1 MTRINTNIA
10 SLTART
16 NLYNNQQS
24 LATSLQRLSTGLRIN
39 SGADDPSGLIAAS
52 VLGSEVV
59 TVNQAITNSQRA
71 NNIVE
76 TADAA
81 LAQVSSLLN
90 DIRGLVQASAN
101 QGAISSSE
109 IAANQV
115 QVDSAI
121 ESIDRIGQTTVFGGD
136 LLLNGSKAFNIAGTL
151 GNVFNSTADI
161 QVSSFNPALH
171 TGAPNSDVAVQI
183 NQSATQAKV
192 NLVGF
197 SNTAATGLNNLS
209 LGTST
214 HATST
219 LLGMS
224 NTGTNNAM
232 TNSIA
237 GLSLKAADGTAA
249 SGTAIDLT
257 QAAFTSLGAGN
268 TSMTL
273 TNGDFSGGAASAT
286 ISLSNASLKTGN
298 AAAATY
304 LATQINAVSNKTGIL
319 ATASGTGV
327 TLSSLKLGADT
338 ASIQTTSAIA
348 NLQTGAGA
356 PNIVVTAG
364 TAPTATA
371 TGNLTTL
378 SLTGSKNSGGSPV
391 FVTFD
396 NNLAVSDSNVI
407 VNAINARSNET
418 GITAKLGTD
427 GIGGSSLGAS
437 VILSDTSTGSSS
449 VLTATA
455 LANGATGSYTTNTTD
470 ATALTNTQ
478 VNTQGTTGTS
488 NSITLQITGD
498 LGQAV
503 ISVNND
509 AILNNSSALVGAIN
523 TVTTE
528 TGVTATGTGVGGNIT
543 LTSQDY
549 GSNAKLTI
557 QALSATNAADVTLFN
572 AAATQQTTSGI
583 DVAGTVTDGA
593 GTGQFSGAGSVI
605 SYNDGSLAFTANTN
619 PSLAPPTAATTTL
632 AGAGGTGL
640 SNLTATATD
649 TETLQLKVTGATGSA
664 TISVNVNDLKNDSRV
679 LVDAINAVSTTTGV
693 AASTT
698 AGSGSTPYA
707 GQNVVLTATNPGFSS
722 KVQIVATGGTGTNEA
737 ANVTTFNTAG
747 NFTSTTPGANAPA
760 STVAKFNVTGG
771 ALFQIGPEVNFQNQ
785 VNANIT
791 ALDTHL
797 LGRDSSTTGNYA
809 LHDLHTG
816 GTQTLSSTSLTTAAA
831 IVDQAIS
838 QIATLRGQLGALQA
852 NVLQSNIAS
861 QQTSLE
867 QVTSAQSSIQDTDFA
882 AETANLTRSQVLIQ
896 AGTSVLAI
904 ANSSPQSVL
913 ALLPRQ

>member
-1 MTRINTNIA
+1 MTRINTNLA

-24 LATSLQRLSTGLRIN
+24 LQTSLERLSTGLRIN

-101 QGAISSSE
+101 QGAISSAE

-136 LLLNGSKAFNIAGTL
+136 LLLNGSKAFNIAGNL

-171 TGAPNSDVAVQI
+171 SGAPNSDVAVQI

-192 NLVGF
+192 NLLGF

-219 LLGMS
+219 LLGVNS
-224 NTGTNNAM
+224 SGTTGIS
-232 TNSIA
+232 NSIGA
-237 GLSLKAADGTAA
+237 LTVLGGGNGTR
-249 SGTAIDLT
+249 
-257 QAAFTSLGAGN
+257 
-268 TSMTL
+268 
-273 TNGDFSGGAASAT
+273 ASAT
-286 ISLSNASLKTGN
+286 VSVAAATVTGLAAGGTTTLTIGDNDITGASATVTLQNNSVNTNN
-298 AAAATY
+298 AAAANY
-304 LATQINAVSNKTGIL
+304 LATQINTVSNKTGVI
-319 ATASGTGV
+319 ATASGTNV
-327 TLSSLKLGADT
+327 TLNSLKVGGSAT
-338 ASIQTTSAIA
+338 SIDL
-348 NLQTGAGA
+348 NTGAPVAGLNTTNHAGGA
-356 PNIVVTAG
+356 ITVTAG
-364 TAPTATA
+364 TAVGAGTV
-371 TGNLTTL
+371 GNLTTL
-378 SLTGSKNSGGSPV
+378 SLTGSKNTNNPV

-396 NNLAVSDSNVI
+396 NTQAINDSSVI

-418 GITAKLGTD
+418 GIIAKLGSD
-427 GIGGSSLGAS
+427 GIGGTSLGAS
-437 VILSDTSTGSSS
+437 VILTDTSTGSSS
-449 VLTATA
+449 VVTATA
-455 LANGATGSYTTNTTD
+455 VNNGATNSYTSQTAD
-470 ATALTNTQ
+470 ATTLNAAETN
-478 VNTQGTTGTS
+478 VQGTTGTS
-488 NSITLQITGD
+488 NSITLQLTGD
-498 LGQAV
+498 LGSAV
-503 ISVNND
+503 ITVNND

-528 TGVTATGTGVGGNIT
+528 TGISASGTGVGGNVT
-543 LTSQDY
+543 LTSQNY
-549 GSNAKLTI
+549 GANAKLTI
-557 QALSATNAADVTLFN
+557 QALSATNSADVTLFN
-572 AAATQQTTSGI
+572 STNTQQATSGI

-593 GTGQFSGAGSVI
+593 GTGQFSGSGSQI
-605 SYNDGSLAFTANTN
+605 NYNDGSLAFSANTN

-632 AGAGGTGL
+632 KGTALSGL
-640 SNLTATATD
+640 QASGTD
-649 TETLQLKVTGATGSA
+649 TETVTLKITGATGNA
-664 TISVNVNDLKNDSRV
+664 SVTVNINDLKNDSRV
-679 LVDAINAVSTTTGV
+679 LTDAINSVSTATGV
-693 AASTT
+693 SASTT
-698 AGSGSTPYA
+698 ANGSGSFA
-707 GQNVVLTATNPGFSS
+707 GQDVVLTATNPGFSS
-722 KVQIVATGGTGTNEA
+722 KVQITATAGTGTGGNITTNEG
-737 ANVTTFNTAG
+737 VFNTAG
-747 NFTSTTPGANAPA
+747 NFTNTVAGANAPA
-760 STVAKFNVTGG
+760 STVAKFNITGG

-785 VNANIT
+785 VNANIS
-791 ALDTHL
+791 ALDSHL
-797 LGRDSSTTGNYA
+797 LGRDSSTTGNFA